1 MNETETKIDPKE
13 VRAQLGLAEDAPDSD
28 VILALLGLVANLTG
42 QLESMTGA
50 AAQAE
55 TEIANRTLEQYRDRI
70 PEGTEPFWREQLLAN
85 RETALGVIAKL
96 PVPALPDPPPAPASQ
111 LPTPAAP
118 GEAERSRGS
127 RPPATPLRNR
137 IAVAPDARPDNPGD
151 TTPPADAARAVAI
164 RNRAH
169 EIKAREGVPFLVAF
183 SRAEREIPEAR

>member
-13 VRAQLGLAEDAPDSD
+13 VRAQLSLAEDAPDSD

-85 RETALGVIAKL
+85 REAALGVLAKL
-96 PVPALPDPPPAPASQ
+96 PAPTLPDPPPDPDSRLPAPA
-111 LPTPAAP
+111 
-118 GEAERSRGS
+118 
-127 RPPATPLRNR
+127 RPPVPLRNR
-137 IAVAPDARPDNPGD
+137 ISAAPDARPDNPGD

>member
-28 VILALLGLVANLTG
+28 VILALLRLVANLTG

-96 PVPALPDPPPAPASQ
+96 PVPTAPVTPSPDPDSRPPAPASP
-111 LPTPAAP
+111 LPTP
-118 GEAERSRGS
+118 GS

-137 IAVAPDARPDNPGD
+137 IAAVPDPRPDNPGD

-164 RNRAH
+164 RNRAY

>member
-55 TEIANRTLEQYRDRI
+55 TEIANRALEQYHDRI

-85 RETALGVIAKL
+85 REAALGVLDKL
-96 PVPALPDPPPAPASQ
+96 PVPP
-111 LPTPAAP
+111 PAAP
-118 GEAERSRGS
+118 PGSPDLGS
-127 RPPATPLRNR
+127 RPSDVARPRSPPDPRPSVPLRNR
-137 IAVAPDARPDNPGD
+137 LAAPDARPDNPGA

-169 EIKAREGVPFLVAF
+169 EIRAREGVPFLVAF
-183 SRAEREIPEAR
+183 SRAERELPEAR